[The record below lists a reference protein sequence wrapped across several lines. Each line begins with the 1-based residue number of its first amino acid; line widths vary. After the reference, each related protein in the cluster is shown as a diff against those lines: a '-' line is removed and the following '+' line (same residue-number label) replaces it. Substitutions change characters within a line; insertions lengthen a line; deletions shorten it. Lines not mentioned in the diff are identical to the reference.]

1 VRANNSSSSTN
12 SDRSVECTSSV
23 IQALNMF
30 REMYP
35 GYRKE
40 EIEKCIKTASR
51 FIEKEK
57 KTMAHGVLHHPHLF
71 IHKLFKFW
79 TYEII
84 DCITYILTGLA
95 LGVYVSFTGHY
106 MQ

>member
-51 FIEKEK
+51 FIEKEQK
-57 KTMAHGVLHHPHLF
+57 NDGSWCVTSSSFVYPQIIQVLD
-71 IHKLFKFW
+71 I
-79 TYEII
+79 
-84 DCITYILTGLA
+84 
-95 LGVYVSFTGHY
+95 
-106 MQ
+106 